1 MEPLH
6 PEAQR
11 QQCREG
17 GTSEWQEWDQVLLH
31 WQAGWDQVLL
41 HWQAG
46 GDYGY
51 TRAVHQAVTTLL
63 QQVRQG

>member
-1 MEPLH
+1 MM
-6 PEAQR
+6 
-11 QQCREG
+11 
-17 GTSEWQEWDQVLLH
+17 TSELQE
-31 WQAGWDQVLL
+31 WDQVLL

-63 QQVRQG
+63 QQVRQGCSTRTVLSGNGSFCISLQAVIVWR